1 MKGFIQAE
9 MVGRY
14 CWKREQHMQ
23 KQEVST
29 EHAAG
34 TESAG
39 GTARVGCEAGRWE
52 TGLRCSAGECGPCRA
67 RPS

>member
-1 MKGFIQAE
+1 
-9 MVGRY
+9 
-14 CWKREQHMQ
+14 MQ

-67 RPS
+67 CPS